1 MALITARTA
10 AGLPVFSARTRL
22 LVIAPHPDDE
32 TIATGVLMQQVRAA
46 GGEVQLLLL
55 TAGDNNPWPQRW
67 LERRW
72 RIGVLDRQRWA
83 RRRGEE
89 LLRALAA
96 LGIRPSALHTLNWPD
111 LGVTELLL
119 HSPDNAVATVA
130 DAIGRFTPDLI
141 ALPALQD
148 EHPDHSAAHVLVRLA
163 LASQADAPTL
173 LAYLVHG
180 KAAGTRCV
188 QIDPT
193 PAQMS
198 NKRAA
203 LQEHR
208 SQVALSDKRLR
219 RLTERPER
227 YVNLRGEPRAAR
239 ATLPWQ
245 PARWLQPWLQ
255 LELVSCAGVHRWA
268 WRDAPLRGAG
278 DGQFLLSLPA
288 SKQSSPCFVKLSLSL
303 TSPWIFDRWG
313 WCELAAPGEPPVKE
327 VAWPGR
333 PS

>member
-1 MALITARTA
+1 MAARA
-10 AGLPVFSARTRL
+10 LAGLPLFTASTRL

-46 GGEVQLLLL
+46 GGEVQILLL

-72 RIGVLDRQRWA
+72 RIGALDRQRWA

-89 LLRALAA
+89 LVCALASLA
-96 LGIRPSALHTLNWPD
+96 IRSSALKTLNWPD
-111 LGVTELLL
+111 LGVTDMLLR
-119 HSPDNAVATVA
+119 SPASAVATVA
-130 DAIGRFTPDLI
+130 DAIARFTPDLI

-148 EHPDHSAAHVLVRLA
+148 QHPDHSAAHVLVRLA
-163 LASQADAPTL
+163 LAGHAEAPTL

-180 KAAGTRCV
+180 EAASRRFV

-193 PAQMS
+193 PAQMA

-203 LQEHR
+203 LHEHR
-208 SQVALSDKRLR
+208 SQVALSDKRLS

-227 YVNLRGEPRAAR
+227 YVNLRDEPRSALAA
-239 ATLPWQ
+239 LPWQ
-245 PARWLQPWLQ
+245 PPRWLHPWLQ
-255 LELVSCAGVHRWA
+255 LDVASGSGVHHWA
-268 WRDAPLRGAG
+268 WRDAPLRCAA
-278 DGQFLLSLPA
+278 DGKFHLPLPA
-288 SKQSSPCFVKLSLSL
+288 SEQSSPRFVKLSLSL

-313 WCELAAPGEPPVKE
+313 WCELVAPEEPSAMA
-327 VAWPGR
+327 VA
-333 PS
+333 